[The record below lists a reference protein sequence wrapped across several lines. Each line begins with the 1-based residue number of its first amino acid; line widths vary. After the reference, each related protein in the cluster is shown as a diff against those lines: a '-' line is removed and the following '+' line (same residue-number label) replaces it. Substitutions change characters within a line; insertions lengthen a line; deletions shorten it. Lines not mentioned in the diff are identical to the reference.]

1 MSAVDDETTRIDPP
15 PSALVPWMM
24 AAGPYGQA
32 LAGVGA
38 PILSRIEMP

>member
-32 LAGVGA
+32 LAGA
-38 PILSRIEMP
+38 PIHYALTY

>member
-32 LAGVGA
+32 LAGA
-38 PILSRIEMP
+38 PILSGIEMP

>member
-32 LAGVGA
+32 LAGP
-38 PILSRIEMP
+38 PILSGIEMP